1 MSSLLS
7 DNFSLKTW
15 RLKGSED
22 WPMWKQE
29 VSVIL
34 ESQDLWELTDA
45 AINTAELKE
54 EELRT
59 HKKREGKAKAILW
72 TSISQDIQ
80 PLFISSAESA
90 AQLWAA
96 LKKKYD
102 RQSTAVRYRLEE
114 ELSRLTLSACIDA
127 VEYANKFQGLVK
139 RIATTGESL
148 GQTVQI
154 RLFLDNI
161 GPGYETWI
169 SFKRIMIREKLPE
182 LEDLVND
189 FLDEVKEKGTPGNL
203 AQMTSEGKTGK
214 GACYYC
220 GKLGHFKRE
229 CRTRLR
235 ENAGE
240 SREIE

>member
-7 DNFSLKTW
+7 DNVSLKTW
-15 RLKGSED
+15 RLKGPED

-45 AINTAELKE
+45 TVDTANLTEDENKA
-54 EELRT
+54 
-59 HKKREGKAKAILW
+59 HKKKEGKAKAILW

-80 PLFISSAESA
+80 PIFISNTGSA

-114 ELSRLTLSACIDA
+114 ELSRLTLSACTDA
-127 VEYANKFQGLVK
+127 VDYANKFQGLVK
-139 RIATTGESL
+139 RISTTGESL

-154 RLFLDNI
+154 RLFLD
-161 GPGYETWI
+161 
-169 SFKRIMIREKLPE
+169 
-182 LEDLVND
+182 
-189 FLDEVKEKGTPGNL
+189 
-203 AQMTSEGKTGK
+203 
-214 GACYYC
+214 
-220 GKLGHFKRE
+220 
-229 CRTRLR
+229 
-235 ENAGE
+235 
-240 SREIE
+240 